1 VAQYE
6 VHLVSRSASG
16 VRRKAGPREQALGNA
31 MMSTVLFETG
41 VSAVREP
48 ALTTEAGDQAELFE
62 RSEVR
67 ERGRR
72 SYPEPGG
79 DVLEARA
86 LSVGLAGG
94 DDPQSFDLSMRELLE
109 GLHGRGRIAGVYIRY
124 PNY

>member
-1 VAQYE
+1 
-6 VHLVSRSASG
+6 
-16 VRRKAGPREQALGNA
+16 
-31 MMSTVLFETG
+31 MMTSVLFETG
-41 VSAVREP
+41 VSPVREA
-48 ALTTEAGDQAELFE
+48 ALTTEPGDQAKLFE

-94 DDPQSFDLSMRELLE
+94 DDPKGLDLSMRELLE
-109 GLHGRGRIAGVYIRY
+109 GLHGSGKIATVYIRY